1 MVDYHYLSMI
11 IQDVLFA
18 LIVLLALIHSCFI
31 IFIPRFRYTNNIFIL
46 NICFSLIGISVYFS
60 VFFAMLY
67 FDFLRILAIDTCGIV
82 FYIYN
87 IASIT
92 IPFSFLTFTI
102 HRFCSIVYQ
111 EKPFFKTKRWVMIC
125 IGIQRIIELILAI
138 PYIFAGSTV
147 SIASLDISFD

>member
-1 MVDYHYLSMI
+1 MVDYQYLSMI

-18 LIVLLALIHSCFI
+18 LIALLALIHSCFI
-31 IFIPRFRYTNNIFIL
+31 IFIPRFHHTNNIFIL

-67 FDFLRILAIDTCGIV
+67 FDVLRLLALDTCGTV
-82 FYIYN
+82 LYVYN
-87 IASIT
+87 IASNT
-92 IPFSFLTFTI
+92 LPFSFLTFTI

-111 EKPFFKTKRWVMIC
+111 EKPFFKTKQWVMIC
-125 IGIQRIIELILAI
+125 IGIQRIIELILAL

-147 SIASLDISFD
+147 SLTSLEIFFD